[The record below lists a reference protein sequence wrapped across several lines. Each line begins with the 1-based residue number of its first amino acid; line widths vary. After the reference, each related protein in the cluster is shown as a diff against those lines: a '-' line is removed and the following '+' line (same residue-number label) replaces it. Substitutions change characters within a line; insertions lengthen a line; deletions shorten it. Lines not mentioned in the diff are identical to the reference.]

1 MASISEQV
9 KNLVADINAKVQGEV
24 TAATEAVISEVRDN
38 IIGPAV
44 SNINNSIQLLAT
56 KSELSDY
63 AKKSDVKE
71 YDDTNVKSSI
81 STLQSNLEALT
92 ARVQALENAMASN
105 VPQEEE
111 PPAKEEPKE
120 ESLEP

>member
-1 MASISEQV
+1 MASVSQLV
-9 KNLVADINAKVQGEV
+9 KSLVADINTKVQGEV

-44 SNINNSIQLLAT
+44 SNIN
-56 KSELSDY
+56 SEVQNITSQI
-63 AKKSDVKE
+63 E
-71 YDDTNVKSSI
+71 IINN
-81 STLQSNLEALT
+81 LQSTIENLT
-92 ARVQALENAMASN
+92 ARVHALENAIGNNA
-105 VPQEEE
+105 PQEEE

>member
-1 MASISEQV
+1 MKNIETLV

-44 SNINNSIQLLAT
+44 SNVNSEVQNITSQIGM
-56 KSELSDY
+56 
-63 AKKSDVKE
+63 
-71 YDDTNVKSSI
+71 I
-81 STLQSNLEALT
+81 SNLQSTIENLT
-92 ARVQALENAMASN
+92 ARVQALENAINNNA
-105 VPQEEE
+105 PQEEE